1 LLFFHA
7 CACAFAGFA
16 GIPFWNTPEY
26 AARVAAENAATAAAK
41 AEALAGAAP
50 PEEPEPFWS
59 GLATSAAQ
67 IKNALAPPVR
77 TGKNDT

>member
-1 LLFFHA
+1 
-7 CACAFAGFA
+7 
-16 GIPFWNTPEY
+16 
-26 AARVAAENAATAAAK
+26 VAAENAATAAAK

-67 IKNALAPPVR
+67 IKDALAPPVR
-77 TGKNDT
+77 TGKRYVREKERESLSGLSR